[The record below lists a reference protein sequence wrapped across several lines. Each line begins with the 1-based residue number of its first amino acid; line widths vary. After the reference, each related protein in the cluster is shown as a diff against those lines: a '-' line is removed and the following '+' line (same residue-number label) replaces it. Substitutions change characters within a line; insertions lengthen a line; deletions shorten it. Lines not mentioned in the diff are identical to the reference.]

1 MNAKAH
7 TLGVVIA
14 GGRSVRFG
22 GEKAVARFEGTPL
35 LMLAVRRLQPLCV
48 RVAVNAR
55 PGSEAAALAA
65 SSGLEVLP
73 DLPGDPLGPLAGVR
87 AGLAWAGAQG
97 AVRIAVSPCDSPLV
111 PEGLF
116 ERLLAHAGDGAAM
129 AVTDEGRQPQFAIWP
144 VSAYAVLT
152 EALSGGEHPAT
163 WRMLERIGAV
173 AVPCGPADAFANV
186 NTREDLAALAAR
198 VHQR

>member
-22 GEKAVARFEGTPL
+22 GEKAVAEFEGTPL
-35 LMLAVRRLQPLCV
+35 LMLAARRLQPLCA

-65 SSGLEVLP
+65 SSGLDVLH
-73 DLPGDPLGPLAGVR
+73 DLPGDPTGPLAGVR
-87 AGLAWAGAQG
+87 AGLAWARAQD
-97 AVRIAVSPCDSPLV
+97 AARIAVSPCDSPLV

-116 ERLLAHAGDGAAM
+116 ERLLAQAGEGAAM

-144 VSAYAVLT
+144 VSAYEALT
-152 EALSGGEHPAT
+152 EALAAGEHPAT
-163 WRMLERIGAV
+163 WRMLESIGAV
-173 AVPCGPADAFANV
+173 SVPFGSADAFANV
-186 NTREDLAALAAR
+186 NTREELAALAAR
-198 VHQR
+198 AHQR